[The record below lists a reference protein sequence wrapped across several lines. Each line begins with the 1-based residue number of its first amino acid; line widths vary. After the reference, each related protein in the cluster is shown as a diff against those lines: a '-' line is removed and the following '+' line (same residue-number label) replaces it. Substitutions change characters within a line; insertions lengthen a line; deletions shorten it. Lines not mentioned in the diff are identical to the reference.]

1 MYTNVLQMCT
11 KKETKKSKSLSACP
25 LFYFIL
31 VGLDMFRQL
40 TYITRR
46 TNSSIKHANT
56 TNTATYLYPET
67 IKSNSGQPF
76 DIWLAEAHHG
86 LDAFLDDQI
95 NDAQAIFQQSAA
107 ESSFHAVGCAFI
119 AYIEAIST
127 LEPEKIQLALY
138 QISSAECLVKQSAKD
153 VHKQSSKPTTVQ
165 KGNFVPVYAENGP
178 EEPVCISFSSPGV
191 TPSSSSSTL
200 GDIDDTIAVNNNRL
214 PNPGQSTY
222 SSPFKPDQA
231 ASIQHKLL
239 ELNCMLMYATLQ
251 LLRDNWVGYIKSAYK
266 LRTAYKTYEHL
277 FHLITGLK
285 PREYASRLQKTGET
299 PSDHSNPQSTLSE
312 RHCTSCML
320 SALSDSTDS
329 SLCTKTS
336 MIGAMPCTHPRL
348 PSRSCT
354 LPSLSTTG
362 SVQGNSGF
370 GKRSSVFSLYSF
382 RDVERVRIKNCE
394 GYIDPLFRQS
404 PLSQSSH
411 HYHNHNH
418 NHNHKKTNQAENQDS
433 VDPTQADSMIK
444 SGIFF
449 GIGAFSLIFSLLP
462 PKVSRVLN
470 TLGFHSS
477 RVFAIDVLQ
486 QSYET
491 KGLYGDLSGFFVL
504 SYYSSLSFFGHNRLL
519 PHSLKSED
527 TRNMLD
533 QLKEKHPRGKL
544 WDLLDGRM
552 VRMEGNT
559 EKSVDLLRDARRRN
573 CAWYTAGTPGKN
585 KIDKWYGFDFGLSAT
600 DKNMQHG
607 ATISDFGQFQ
617 MLAIHEMGWGQIFL
631 GNHFQASETFFRLE
645 TMNLGSSIFYHYIA
659 SCCMFADGSYDKAAL
674 EFQQIP
680 SLIEQKRRG
689 GRKVLRKERFSERR
703 IERWIERAQEM
714 EPRSILNG
722 TSLRRAVFLE
732 PLWELIY
739 LWNGFSLLKPAALTA
754 LYNCMET
761 CMVRHQKI
769 LTLSEIALLY
779 LMLGVVTRELG
790 NYNYAED
797 CLRKSIALETKL
809 TEDRWV
815 ISFSYYESAI
825 LYCLRDNIAK
835 DNQTIDGT
843 ELIRIL
849 HCRSIAPLTEKDS
862 SGSKMSG
869 QEGIDWGTRLHIRW
883 QLLLERLE
891 RS

>member
-1 MYTNVLQMCT
+1 
-11 KKETKKSKSLSACP
+11 
-25 LFYFIL
+25 
-31 VGLDMFRQL
+31 MFRQL

-178 EEPVCISFSSPGV
+178 EEPVCISFSSPG
-191 TPSSSSSTL
+191 
-200 GDIDDTIAVNNNRL
+200 
-214 PNPGQSTY
+214 STY

-348 PSRSCT
+348 PT
-354 LPSLSTTG
+354 
-362 SVQGNSGF
+362 
-370 GKRSSVFSLYSF
+370 
-382 RDVERVRIKNCE
+382 
-394 GYIDPLFRQS
+394 
-404 PLSQSSH
+404 
-411 HYHNHNH
+411 
-418 NHNHKKTNQAENQDS
+418 ENQDS

-462 PKVSRVLN
+462 PK
-470 TLGFHSS
+470 GFHSS